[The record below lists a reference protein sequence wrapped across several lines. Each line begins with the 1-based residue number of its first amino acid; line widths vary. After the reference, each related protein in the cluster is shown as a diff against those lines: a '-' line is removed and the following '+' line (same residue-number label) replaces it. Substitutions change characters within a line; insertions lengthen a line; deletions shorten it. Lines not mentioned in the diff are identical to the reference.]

1 LQLHAEGLHHSITD
15 PALSGVTL
23 LNEIAARYPD
33 AISFAPGWP
42 PDEDYRG
49 ADVDRYLRIFA
60 EHACGRGEDSDVAAG
75 RLLFQYGPTA
85 GIVRDLVARWL
96 AEEQNI
102 VVDPAA
108 ILMTVGCQ

>member
-1 LQLHAEGLHHSITD
+1 
-15 PALSGVTL
+15 
-23 LNEIAARYPD
+23 
-33 AISFAPGWP
+33 
-42 PDEDYRG
+42 
-49 ADVDRYLRIFA
+49 
-60 EHACGRGEDSDVAAG
+60 
-75 RLLFQYGPTA
+75 LLFQYGPTA